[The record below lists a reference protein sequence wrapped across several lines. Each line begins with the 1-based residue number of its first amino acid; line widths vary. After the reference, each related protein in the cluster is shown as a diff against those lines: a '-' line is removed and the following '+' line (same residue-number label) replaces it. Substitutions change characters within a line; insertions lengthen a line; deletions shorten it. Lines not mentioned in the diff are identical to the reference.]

1 MTVIDQLAETLGPLA
16 VRDAPLGGRTTYRVG
31 GTAALLVEVDR
42 QRTLDEVTEVV
53 VTTDSARSLPIL
65 VFGNGSNLL
74 VADAG
79 FGGLCVHLT
88 GELAEIE
95 LETPGEVT
103 AGGGVAYPILAR
115 RCAAAGVAG
124 MGWAVGIPGTVGGA
138 VAMNAGGHG
147 AETADRLVDAEV
159 IDLRT
164 GRERRVTPS
173 DLGLSYRHSNLVSG
187 EVVVRAR
194 YAVEPGDRDALE
206 VEVSEIVSWRREH
219 QPGGRNGGSVFTNP
233 PGDSAGR
240 LVEAAGLKG
249 FRVGGAVVSDK
260 HANFIQADP
269 TATASD
275 VQALICEVQRLVAQR
290 TGIELAIELRFVGFA
305 P

>member
-1 MTVIDQLAETLGPLA
+1 MSVLDDLAQRLGALA
-16 VRDAPLGGRTTYRVG
+16 VRDAPLGERTTYRVG
-31 GTAALLVEVDR
+31 GTAALLVEIDG
-42 QRTLDEVTEVV
+42 Q
-53 VTTDSARSLPIL
+53 RSLDDVVESLVAADAARNVPIL
-65 VFGNGSNLL
+65 VLGNGSNLL
-74 VADAG
+74 VADSG
-79 FGGLCVHLT
+79 FPGLCVHLT
-88 GELAEIE
+88 EALSEID
-95 LETPGEVT
+95 LDTPGEVT
-103 AGGGVAYPILAR
+103 AGGGVAYPVLAR
-115 RCAAAGVAG
+115 RCAAAAVSG

-159 IDLRT
+159 VDLRT
-164 GRERRVTPS
+164 GRERRVTPG
-173 DLGLSYRHSNLVSG
+173 DLGLSYRHSTLVAG

-194 YAVEPGDRDALE
+194 FAVEPGERAALE
-206 VEVSEIVSWRREH
+206 AEVAEIVAWRREH

-269 TATASD
+269 DATAAD
-275 VQALICEVQRLVAQR
+275 VRVLIEEVQRLVEKR
-290 TGIELAIELRFVGFA
+290 TGIELAVELRLVGFA